1 MVIVDEAHRSHY
13 GFGDTAAD
21 GYAQHLRNALPNAT
35 MLAFTGTPLKEWDR
49 DTRKVFGDDVD
60 VYDMNRAVEDGAVVP
75 VYFEPRLIP
84 LKRIAG
90 ITDDDIDDSAE
101 EVLTGL
107 DEVER
112 DRIQRSVAAL
122 EIIYGSDDRL
132 DALAEDFVRHWE
144 DRRENMREFI
154 GAPGKAMILSLIH
167 I

>member
-1 MVIVDEAHRSHY
+1 MLSDRSNIVVIVDEAHRSHY

-90 ITDDDIDDSAE
+90 ITDDEIDDTAE
-101 EVLTGL
+101 E
-107 DEVER
+107 
-112 DRIQRSVAAL
+112 
-122 EIIYGSDDRL
+122 
-132 DALAEDFVRHWE
+132 
-144 DRRENMREFI
+144 
-154 GAPGKAMILSLIH
+154 LSLIH